1 MRNHAIGVI
10 DVLRENVRGVR
21 GKVSYTDHP
30 ASRNAEKMKNVL
42 NYWKDEVYPPTK
54 LLLSIGF

>member
-21 GKVSYTDHP
+21 GKVSYTDHS

-42 NYWKDEVYPPTK
+42 NYLEGR
-54 LLLSIGF
+54 SISTD